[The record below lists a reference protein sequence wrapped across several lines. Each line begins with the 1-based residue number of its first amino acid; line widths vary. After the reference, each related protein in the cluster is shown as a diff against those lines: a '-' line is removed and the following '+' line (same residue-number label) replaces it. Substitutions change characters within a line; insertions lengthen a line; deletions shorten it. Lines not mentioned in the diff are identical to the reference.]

1 MLYIQ
6 YNIYED
12 VMDRIH
18 LSKDVYSVSEVRSK
32 ISELIDKVKKIRGS
46 ILITQNGK
54 GVAVLTDVKKY
65 DELLDKLDIAE
76 DIVISE
82 QQIKEGKSKTNSQV
96 KKIALNKL
104 K

>member
-1 MLYIQ
+1 
-6 YNIYED
+6 
-12 VMDRIH
+12 MDRIH